1 MLKSLKLGDRI
12 NKEKLLKKLDFIT
25 FCLMLIPLLFWY
37 FYDYEKGE
45 GSFIL
50 IFVLVLFVN
59 NIIKMNRIWSFEY
72 RNIE

>member
-1 MLKSLKLGDRI
+1 MNSGDII
-12 NKEKLLKKLDFIT
+12 NKERVLKKLDFVT
-25 FCLMLIPLLFWY
+25 FCLMSIPFLLWY

-59 NIIKMNRIWSFEY
+59 NIIKMNRIWSFEDK
-72 RNIE
+72 NIGEG

>member
-1 MLKSLKLGDRI
+1 MNSGDII
-12 NKEKLLKKLDFIT
+12 NKERVLKKLDFVT
-25 FCLMLIPLLFWY
+25 FCLMSIPFLLWY

-59 NIIKMNRIWSFEY
+59 NIIKMNRIWSFEDK
-72 RNIE
+72 NIDEG